1 MNSHKTSK
9 FANFFSLESF
19 ALYDIW
25 RRVKVGHLWSCCEGW
40 GWCSWWRETWW
51 ITIVHNWMYTLLSM
65 DGQLHISFLKSCFLI
80 SWNVIWNMHRKE
92 SSVVCSRQT
101 FLLCN
106 MIVSFTAFKWQ
117 VETKTRG
124 QHSPHVQTR
133 SCMTCTILNVYM
145 YVTLSCYMYQLVNIV
160 CVQWKIYNCYE
171 SEMRVAQCSCW
182 QVPFHTT
189 TVSGSD
195 TTCLQYRNRW
205 TQFCPTLTHWR
216 TPEVSQTRSNQP
228 RHRSLSVSCMWVVLN
243 TLGLT
248 CKTTLHASR
257 AHIL

>member
-1 MNSHKTSK
+1 MKKGEGKLVVHFWSH
-9 FANFFSLESF
+9 
-19 ALYDIW
+19 
-25 RRVKVGHLWSCCEGW
+25 CEGW
-40 GWCSWWRETWW
+40 GWCSWWKETCRWT
-51 ITIVHNWMYTLLSM
+51 TIVHNWMYTLLSL
-65 DGQLHISFLKSCFLI
+65 DRKLHSFLESCFLI
-80 SWNVIWNMHRKE
+80 SWNVFWDMRNPVLYVHVR
-92 SSVVCSRQT
+92 R
-101 FLLCN
+101 FLLCD
-106 MIVSFTAFKWQ
+106 MILSLTAFKWK
-117 VETKTRG
+117 VETETRG

-133 SCMTCTILNVYM
+133 SCMTCTVLNVYM
-145 YVTLSCYMYQLVNIV
+145 YVKLSCYMYQLVNIV
-160 CVQWKIYNCYE
+160 CFQWKIYNCYE

-228 RHRSLSVSCMWVVLN
+228 RHRSLSVSCMRVVLN

-257 AHIL
+257 AHSL